1 MTEEQNA
8 GKNLLFCKEPSPE
21 RIMKCLRDAF
31 DVPGSVRD
39 ADLKLHNGDLDVTIR
54 VYCESAGGEEQE
66 LVRGWSDRSRGHFSR
81 VETAAVDVKTNLLYQ
96 LEGTESIVS
105 VDYTFEGEESE
116 FLTEEEESAKRN
128 MEQTL
133 FGVLSTLRAVMA
145 FRGEKRGFYCLDA
158 SGMEKLILDGN
169 GNSEMERFL
178 PYKSVGYV
186 PGNDIEAEQLNRR
199 EGNRREFEAHG
210 VYVPVFY
217 PLLETEAEADC
228 RTPYE
233 IAARAVA
240 LLLVAA
246 FSEAMLA
253 AKMDQKEALE
263 FIGKR
268 IREFGA
274 EDFFSPKEWKYLHDE
289 EPKESEKISYSWQYE
304 NLHVMEWALGLIEGP
319 LDFPD
324 HFCDVA
330 EAARILT
337 SFHSMREI
345 LDAAKPRS
353 PKELLDACDMIFCL
367 DWACT
372 DTRMRDLPTPA
383 GMDGGVVFERHKALN
398 WLVGVGEKADWDHVP
413 VDT

>member
-8 GKNLLFCKEPSPE
+8 GKIFLFCKEPSPE
-21 RIMKCLRDAF
+21 QIMKCLRDAF
-31 DVPGSVRD
+31 DVPGSVHD

-199 EGNRREFEAHG
+199 EGNRQG
-210 VYVPVFY
+210 
-217 PLLETEAEADC
+217 
-228 RTPYE
+228 
-233 IAARAVA
+233 I
-240 LLLVAA
+240 
-246 FSEAMLA
+246 
-253 AKMDQKEALE
+253 
-263 FIGKR
+263 
-268 IREFGA
+268 
-274 EDFFSPKEWKYLHDE
+274 
-289 EPKESEKISYSWQYE
+289 
-304 NLHVMEWALGLIEGP
+304 
-319 LDFPD
+319 
-324 HFCDVA
+324 
-330 EAARILT
+330 
-337 SFHSMREI
+337 
-345 LDAAKPRS
+345 
-353 PKELLDACDMIFCL
+353 
-367 DWACT
+367 
-372 DTRMRDLPTPA
+372 
-383 GMDGGVVFERHKALN
+383 
-398 WLVGVGEKADWDHVP
+398 
-413 VDT
+413 

>member
-8 GKNLLFCKEPSPE
+8 GKILLFCKEPSPE
-21 RIMKCLRDAF
+21 QIMKCLRDAF
-31 DVPGSVRD
+31 DVPGSVHD

-54 VYCESAGGEEQE
+54 IYCESAGGEEQE

-233 IAARAVA
+233 IADRLPQGFCAQYVSSFPLWGSRPEMRIFSLWRGSVPFGLPFLLRA
-240 LLLVAA
+240 
-246 FSEAMLA
+246 SIP
-253 AKMDQKEALE
+253 QKNRSLSHPP
-263 FIGKR
+263 R
-268 IREFGA
+268 C
-274 EDFFSPKEWKYLHDE
+274 
-289 EPKESEKISYSWQYE
+289 ESIK
-304 NLHVMEWALGLIEGP
+304 
-319 LDFPD
+319 
-324 HFCDVA
+324 
-330 EAARILT
+330 
-337 SFHSMREI
+337 
-345 LDAAKPRS
+345 
-353 PKELLDACDMIFCL
+353 
-367 DWACT
+367 
-372 DTRMRDLPTPA
+372 
-383 GMDGGVVFERHKALN
+383 
-398 WLVGVGEKADWDHVP
+398 VGESANSVRQLCGFQKPDVVVQVGGLGIP
-413 VDT
+413 VSGSRVRKRMGTITKNQFVYLPFCFCIFIIGHTS